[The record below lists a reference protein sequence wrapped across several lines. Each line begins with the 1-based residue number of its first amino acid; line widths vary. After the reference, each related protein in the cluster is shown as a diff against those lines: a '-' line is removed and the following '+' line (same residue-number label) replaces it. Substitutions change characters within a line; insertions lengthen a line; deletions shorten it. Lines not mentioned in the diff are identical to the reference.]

1 MQLLISLSALLLSV
15 MLVQM
20 GIGALRPFDSISG
33 AALGF
38 TSVDIGLIASG
49 HFAGFLCGCLLG
61 PKLVYRAGHSRAFAI
76 LVAVGVISIIA
87 HTIKADPYF
96 WTFARILGGFAV
108 AGCYT
113 VIESWL
119 QAKAT
124 NQIRARVFSIYRIAD
139 FAGQIFANSLIGVLT
154 PASYISY
161 NVLAMIMCLALI
173 PLTVTLS
180 KEPSLPT
187 TQKFRPFLAYRISP
201 LATLGV
207 VIAGISTSAFGS
219 IAPLYA
225 ANLGMSNLAISY
237 FLTAA
242 IIGGVIV
249 HPPAGFLA
257 DRFDR
262 RSVLMFFSILS
273 TVVCLVIGSDLVDL
287 TARGHGVSLFLAL
300 LFGISTFPIYSLSA
314 AHANDFAGSD
324 DVLDLSASLIFF
336 YALGAIISPIIA
348 GYIIGRFGTSYLFIY
363 ISLAHILLMTFTVW
377 RAIARPVSSD
387 DKPYAYY
394 PRTSMFIAN
403 IIHGRNASD
412 KRDKP

>member
-76 LVAVGVISIIA
+76 LAAVGVISIIA

-187 TQKFRPFLAYRISP
+187 IQKFRPFLSYRISP

-225 ANLGMSNLAISY
+225 ANLGMSNLEISY

-249 HPPAGFLA
+249 HPPVGFLA

-262 RSVLMFFSILS
+262 RSVLMLFSILS

-287 TARGHGVSLFLAL
+287 EARGHGVSLFLAL